1 MPGGIYDR
9 GPEVHG
15 IVHTHST
22 RVVAHRLSTVTMA
35 DRIVVI
41 GVGRVRAVGTH
52 TGLLGIDP
60 YAPSWPPPQFLVAA
74 D

>member
-1 MPGGIYDR
+1 MPGGSYDR

-41 GVGRVRAVGTH
+41 DAGRGRAVGTH
-52 TGLLGIDP
+52 TELL
-60 YAPSWPPPQFLVAA
+60 APTCMRRAGRHQFLVAA